1 MEQLIVKFFNKEAD
15 MEEMNQLED
24 YLKKDDI
31 HKTFEELARIDY
43 LIKCIMTDFDV
54 EKAKVAIKK
63 KIKERE
69 RKRMKALFGR
79 IAIAASLLIF
89 MGLSFLIIYD
99 DSNDKAIST
108 AESSVLKAGTDK
120 AILTLYDGSQVALE
134 KGKEFQTEQLVSSG
148 DELIYSNNTKSRTKS
163 EKQHYNYLTIPRG
176 GQYFV
181 QLSDD
186 TKVWLNSDSKL
197 KYPVNFKTG
206 EKREVE
212 LLYGEAYFE
221 VSPSVKHDGAK
232 FNVLSKAQEIE
243 VLGTKFSIKTYDGED
258 KIMTTLVE
266 GKVQVNF
273 EDIQKTLKPNQQ
285 SQIDMDNRLIQVIEI
300 DAAQEVSWVNGLFTF
315 EDASLHEMMKVLSRW
330 YDTEV
335 FYEKEEF
342 KKFRF
347 TGILERTKSI
357 GDILKLVEAS
367 SDGQLSIE
375 IKERVVIVK

>member
-1 MEQLIVKFFNKEAD
+1 
-15 MEEMNQLED
+15 MNQLED